1 MKKWMAMGLITLLCF
16 TALCGCGR
24 QEPSAVVY
32 RGGAAAPLVTLTA
45 DGPLDV
51 LDEMLRSVKP
61 AQEST
66 FLPENADYEINLTQN
81 GEARSVKVWLQ
92 KNRVY
97 LREGSDGKLLVSTQV
112 DAPKLNNLFEGEM
125 TNV

>member
-1 MKKWMAMGLITLLCF
+1 M
-16 TALCGCGR
+16 
-24 QEPSAVVY
+24 
-32 RGGAAAPLVTLTA
+32 VTLTA